1 MFSNI
6 SLLLFAIMIHTLEI
20 KMNRWQTF
28 CYITPEKKK
37 IQNVA
42 THENEP
48 S

>member
-20 KMNRWQTF
+20 NMYPWQTF
-28 CYITPEKKK
+28 CYNPRKKI

-42 THENEP
+42 THEHEP